1 MTLICHS
8 RVSLWS
14 SVLSVGVGELR
25 GFSSL
30 IVVVLAPVPSAAN
43 HAREPQGLH
52 ILPGAGARDEPIAP
66 ALPCSA
72 EVANVHRANT
82 IRTLTKLKQHGI
94 GSQHA
99 ATSSFLLQR
108 AFSQVSALL
117 LSVSV
122 FTSALV
128 YLSISDMTRRTF
140 SRFPFHIFRSVIGN
154 DYDLR

>member
-1 MTLICHS
+1 MDGWDVNGRTVTLAGQIIIYFIKWQTLII
-8 RVSLWS
+8 RQLSLWFS
-14 SVLSVGVGELR
+14 GLSTGVGKLG

-30 IVVVLAPVPSAAN
+30 IAVVLTPVPPAAN

-52 ILPGAGARDEPIAP
+52 ILPGARARDEPIAP

-82 IRTLTKLKQHGI
+82 NLILTKLKQHGI

-99 ATSSFLLQR
+99 ATSCFLLQR

-117 LSVSV
+117 PLCPSSHPHLSVYS
-122 FTSALV
+122 L
-128 YLSISDMTRRTF
+128 
-140 SRFPFHIFRSVIGN
+140 
-154 DYDLR
+154 